1 MARSSIREELKRRLR
16 DHLALAETH
25 PPEECPLDVRS
36 VATALRISPTTL
48 YKYAFNREINA
59 AEQRQR
65 ENMWLSGAAIE
76 QQFYTDR
83 TRDLTAELQ
92 EERQRSK
99 SLIARIA
106 IMEANAARLGFD
118 PEELYKPLLKPLRAV
133 SRAGSGGKWHRRMQ
147 PRLI

>member
-1 MARSSIREELKRRLR
+1 MSRSSLREELKRRLR

-25 PPEECPLDVRS
+25 PPEECRLDVRS

-48 YKYAFNREINA
+48 YKYGLNREINA

-83 TRDLTAELQ
+83 IRDLTAELQ
-92 EERQRSK
+92 HERQRSK
-99 SLIARIA
+99 ILIARIA

-118 PEELYKPLLKPLRAV
+118 PEEMYKPILKPLRGV
-133 SRAGSGGKWHRRMQ
+133 SRAGSGGKWHGRMK
-147 PRLI
+147 PRSI

>member
-1 MARSSIREELKRRLR
+1 MVLARSSIREELKRTLR

-36 VATALRISPTTL
+36 VAAALRISRTTL
-48 YKYAFNREINA
+48 YKYGLNREINE

-83 TRDLTAELQ
+83 IRNLTAELQ
-92 EERQRSK
+92 QGRQRSK
-99 SLIARIA
+99 RVIARIA
-106 IMEANAARLGFD
+106 IMELTRPGSAST
-118 PEELYKPLLKPLRAV
+118 LRRCT
-133 SRAGSGGKWHRRMQ
+133 SQS
-147 PRLI
+147 